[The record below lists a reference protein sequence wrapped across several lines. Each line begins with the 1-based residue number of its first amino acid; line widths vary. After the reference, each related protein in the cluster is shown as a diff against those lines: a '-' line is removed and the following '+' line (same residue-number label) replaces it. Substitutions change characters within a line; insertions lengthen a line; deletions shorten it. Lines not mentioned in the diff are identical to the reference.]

1 MGFLDIF
8 KGAKSGD
15 NGDKR
20 DKKPSAAAKWAEAAG
35 NRRALNYDRQEA
47 IQALAAMATP
57 EAVAALLK
65 RFTFQI
71 DPSITD
77 QEEKDTAFRGILSA
91 GRDAIEPVR
100 AFAARAESLAWP
112 MRVLKEILPEDEY
125 VAELV
130 LWLERW
136 DTEYSKFIDPKIQL
150 LIALEERKSE
160 IIRAAVEPFLDD
172 VNETARFHAVA
183 TLLAQEDEGALP
195 SLLKL
200 LADEESV
207 RVKNKVADGI
217 ANRGW
222 IIPEDV
228 RDAVRKTLPSSYTID
243 ASGRLHRRT

>member
-8 KGAKSGD
+8 KGGNKND
-15 NGDKR
+15 KGDK
-20 DKKPSAAAKWAEAAG
+20 KTNPAAKWAEAAG

-47 IQALAAMATP
+47 IQALAEMATP

-65 RFTFQI
+65 RFTFQV

-77 QEEKDTAFRGILSA
+77 QEEKDAAFRGILRA
-91 GRDAIEPVR
+91 ERDAIEPVR

-112 MRVLKEILPEDEY
+112 MRILKEILPEEEY

-130 LWLERW
+130 RWLERW

-150 LIALEERKSE
+150 LIALEERKSD

-195 SLLKL
+195 ALFKL

-222 IIPEDV
+222 IVAEDV
-228 RDAVRKTLPSSYTID
+228 RDAVRKTLPPSFTID
-243 ASGRLHRRT
+243 ASGHLHKRG